1 MDMPIKDEIYND
13 KRFIEWVKAWNNR
26 SNLNN
31 SNKENQFQLMKKVN
45 PVIIPRNHK
54 VEAALSDAD
63 KNNYETLYKLLSVI
77 QNPYNPKVDVS
88 EYQSPAPD
96 IKREIPNVLW
106 DLSYKTYGSGLA
118 LLPNTLSTEKSL
130 ISIV

>member
-13 KRFIEWVKAWNNR
+13 KRFIEWVQAWNNR
-26 SNLNN
+26 LTLNN
-31 SNKENQFQLMKKVN
+31 SNKENQIQFMKKVN

-88 EYQSPAPD
+88 EYQSLAP
-96 IKREIPNVLW
+96 ISK
-106 DLSYKTYGSGLA
+106 
-118 LLPNTLSTEKSL
+118 EKYQTFCGT
-130 ISIV
+130 